1 MFREDYKK
9 INDKLQ
15 LDDEFVKQLEKNMKQ
30 QKREVENTTQNYV
43 FSETTCNNT
52 SENNPFIHVKDKV
65 EQRYIIGARKK
76 RNCIISA
83 VSVIACVGIVIT
95 IGAFIFSNGQ
105 GNTAATNETEQAE
118 DIIIK
123 EPEAVIQWEDV
134 SKNETNSFSSEVT
147 KESSEQENQ
156 RTGYSGYDSE
166 LIDNI
171 DEKISAEE
179 YTKKVAEI
187 TELEDK
193 TLLQEIIF
201 SILNQENGDN
211 KNSSI
216 VLDYAKGN
224 RVIFHGRNY
233 LMVYDLKKKEI
244 QRAIWLPSS
253 VPAFSWDVQVN
264 EEGTKIKI
272 LNMLSSSSIC
282 YTYDIETDRLS
293 EVDRGEVAWNT
304 FFLDVNN
311 VFHNIKDVSEYT
323 GGILNPECS
332 SNQVINLT
340 HDISCRLT
348 FMVPEWNKEASL
360 AIFLYDETLQMGY
373 IYPVFGQVGID
384 IMEKEGYAGVIYES
398 QFFNYSDNKIDY
410 ICYFGDTIF
419 VKENGIVYKHDG
431 EWNGEV
437 DIPYNT
443 NDIENQLETQDSDY
457 DKKNT
462 QKIKNSD
469 VDNIDDN
476 LKGERFE
483 KEENQSTANT
493 INNEAEGKE
502 KSEETQENHS
512 ESEMNRID
520 SDKTNSN
527 QQEET
532 ESIPSDAEQTGTE
545 EIKNEAGID
554 NIEKDGSGSE
564 KELEIRLQEKPYFE
578 INPMSLEQY
587 GYITDSTEIHVYW
600 EIDVPYQTIIDLYNK
615 EGEKI
620 TVELTKEHR
629 PVQAKFTNLMKGQ
642 TYFVDIRKAEE
653 YEITLKEQFQNTNI
667 LISEKEIELE

>member
-52 SENNPFIHVKDKV
+52 NENNPFIHAKDKV

-193 TLLQEIIF
+193 TFLQEIIF

-272 LNMLSSSSIC
+272 QNMLSSNSIC
-282 YTYDIETDRLS
+282 YTYDIEMDRLS
-293 EVDRGEVAWNT
+293 KEDWSKVDWDT
-304 FFLDVNN
+304 FFFNTDN

-493 INNEAEGKE
+493 INNEAEDKE

-527 QQEET
+527 RQEET

-629 PVQAKFTNLMKGQ
+629 PVQAKFTNLTEGQ

>member
-43 FSETTCNNT
+43 FSETTCNNI
-52 SENNPFIHVKDKV
+52 SNNNPFIHAKDKV

-95 IGAFIFSNGQ
+95 IGGFIFSNRQ

-123 EPEAVIQWEDV
+123 EPEAVIQWEDAN
-134 SKNETNSFSSEVT
+134 KNETYSFSSEVT

-156 RTGYSGYDSE
+156 RIGYSGYDSE

-187 TELEDK
+187 TELENK
-193 TLLQEIIF
+193 TFLQEIIF

-272 LNMLSSSSIC
+272 QNMLSSNSIC
-282 YTYDIETDRLS
+282 YTYDIEMDRLS
-293 EVDRGEVAWNT
+293 KEDWSKVDWDT
-304 FFLDVNN
+304 FFFNTDNA
-311 VFHNIKDVSEYT
+311 FHNIKDVSEYT

-398 QFFNYSDNKIDY
+398 QFLNYSDNKIDY

-419 VKENGIVYKHDG
+419 VKENGIVYKHGG

-502 KSEETQENHS
+502 KSEEAQENNS

-532 ESIPSDAEQTGTE
+532 ESISSDAEQTETE
-545 EIKNEAGID
+545 GIKNEAGID

-629 PVQAKFTNLMKGQ
+629 PVQAKFTNLTEGQ
-642 TYFVDIRKAEE
+642 TYFIDIRKAEE